1 MDEEFIILE
10 EASKAFERFDIAK
23 RELQKMEA
31 EIKSLCT
38 RYSVAMK
45 IWGYRPEMLR
55 HAVEARMGR
64 RKVV

>member
-1 MDEEFIILE
+1 MDEEFTILA
-10 EASKAFERFDIAK
+10 EAADAFDRFDKIK
-23 RELQKMEA
+23 REMQNAEA

-64 RKVV
+64 RKAI